1 VAAAWQLPSLEEL
14 LQKARVKRSRKRR
27 RMVTYDGTPKL
38 AVNPAGAGEEK
49 KGGSDL
55 VTAAAPN
62 VACGGFEER

>member
-1 VAAAWQLPSLEEL
+1 VATAVSGGTAAEGKGEAQ
-14 LQKARVKRSRKRR
+14 QKEAEDGD
-27 RMVTYDGTPKL
+27 DGTPKL